1 MFESS
6 IDVLK
11 GEQVDLFTFPPV
23 CLPSQGQTFSGS
35 DGVVAGDLFVFLS
48 KHSEYLSGSVNLSQD
63 GDLRLRKHISI
74 LMFFKRQ
81 RWRFSEVFHV
91 LHIFPS

>member
-48 KHSEYLSGSVNLSQD
+48 KHLEYLGGSVNLSQG

-81 RWRFSEVFHV
+81 RWR
-91 LHIFPS
+91 